1 MYYSDVLKDLSLRLT
16 ASRTRLVSEPQL
28 PQKIPHLTSYSRTF
42 DPAPIFRRPG
52 LLTICEVLARQLNHR
67 YDRRQKDVDDA
78 ALRKIIQEQAGKTE
92 EQTNEYVEKLEADK
106 RDKRH
111 VY

>member
-42 DPAPIFRRPG
+42 DHAPIFRRPG
-52 LLTICEVLARQLNHR
+52 LLSICEVLARQLNHR
-67 YDRRQKDVDDA
+67 YDRIRGKRYRVSTSVKWLL
-78 ALRKIIQEQAGKTE
+78 ALLLRRAIRAPIRFQ
-92 EQTNEYVEKLEADK
+92 
-106 RDKRH
+106 
-111 VY
+111 